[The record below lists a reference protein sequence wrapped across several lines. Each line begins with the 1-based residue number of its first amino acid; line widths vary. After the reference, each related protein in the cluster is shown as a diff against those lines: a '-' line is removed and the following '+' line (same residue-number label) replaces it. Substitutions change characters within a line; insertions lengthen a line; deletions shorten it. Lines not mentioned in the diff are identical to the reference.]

1 MWRDM
6 KQEQLFRK
14 RTSTGI
20 EATHQ
25 SVEEIISDIKN
36 PDLDCSLEDIQVHKL
51 LTFSILK
58 AYAPQLTQSV
68 PTLIKPKVYL

>member
-1 MWRDM
+1 MWRGM

-36 PDLDCSLEDIQVHKL
+36 PDLDCSLEDIQVNKL
-51 LTFSILK
+51 LT
-58 AYAPQLTQSV
+58 
-68 PTLIKPKVYL
+68 